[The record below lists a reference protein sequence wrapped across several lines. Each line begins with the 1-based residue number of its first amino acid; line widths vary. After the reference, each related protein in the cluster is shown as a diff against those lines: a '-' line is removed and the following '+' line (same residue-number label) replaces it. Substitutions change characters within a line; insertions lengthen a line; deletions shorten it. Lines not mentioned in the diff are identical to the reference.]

1 MILKGKK
8 CIATRCLQA
17 VETEA
22 NGADARGITG
32 AGPSLG
38 SYEKTSRGDRAVG
51 SGLWVQ
57 GERSRK
63 VLET

>member
-22 NGADARGITG
+22 NGA
-32 AGPSLG
+32 
-38 SYEKTSRGDRAVG
+38 
-51 SGLWVQ
+51 
-57 GERSRK
+57 
-63 VLET
+63 LETINGQFLIFNLNPPKKIVV